1 MNSLS
6 AIAYVSSALGDV
18 SEARLEALLV
28 DSRGFNLSKGV
39 TGVLLYHDGKF
50 FQYIEGPVS
59 GVEEV
64 YARIKASRRH
74 FGLVELLHERIHGRV
89 FSEWSMGFACAP
101 RNFILQLERQRWSDV
116 SAQLTSGAEVSA
128 GLDFLLQ
135 FWKGSTRG
143 MS

>member
-1 MNSLS
+1 
-6 AIAYVSSALGDV
+6 
-18 SEARLEALLV
+18 
-28 DSRGFNLSKGV
+28 
-39 TGVLLYHDGKF
+39 
-50 FQYIEGPVS
+50 
-59 GVEEV
+59 
-64 YARIKASRRH
+64 SRRH